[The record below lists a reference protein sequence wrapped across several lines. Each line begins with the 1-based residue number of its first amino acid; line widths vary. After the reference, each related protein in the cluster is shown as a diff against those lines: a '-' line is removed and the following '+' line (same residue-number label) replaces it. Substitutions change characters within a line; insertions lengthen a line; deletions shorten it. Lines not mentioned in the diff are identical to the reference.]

1 MANKIYDFLPAHLRN
16 RELEDIF
23 DATLERVFSKG
34 NLEKTRAFVGRREK
48 GLNNEDDTYLSFP
61 KHLFQRD
68 NYGFEPVFTNDNI
81 GDRVF
86 YEDLLNAMYNKGM
99 LTNDHRR
106 LFESKRK
113 TINLPIDVDKFINWQ
128 LYYWVRPQPLYYHV
142 LDENGFGTYVND
154 DVEHPVLKPYRVD
167 GKQVYVNHLGLNMT
181 SNTKPEYITIDDGGD
196 NYWSKT
202 NSWEHHEDIRK
213 LMSNA
218 PGATKIDINDFIL
231 SSDTIDTSNIYYI
244 KNDNTHL
251 FIQAQRPIIEFDRQL
266 EISSD
271 VEDYNWRVPRF
282 KLYDLEGNPLDD
294 DFSIFEYVQ
303 DELFTPDPVLGID
316 VKTVS
321 GDYASEFVFQIT
333 MPDNSLYK
341 LGDEFQELYIDCE
354 FNYRNL
360 RREYGR
366 GTFTNLELPQRPVT
380 SNDIDVYVN
389 GIKQIANYS
398 VTEEAVT
405 FDKAI
410 DGDVYIDLCTK
421 DPVDLDGD
429 TVWQRLNPILEYNID
444 NERHNQKEFTYS
456 VFYEHFLRQ
465 LETTEGLQ
473 GEANASNNY
482 RNIGNGFEKTRFNH
496 NGSVMVIHDTDVRKG
511 YFSITRDDY
520 DPIKA
525 IEFLASAYASYKNKL
540 VLKVQELLKED
551 FENTKTN
558 LEILETAIGEIA
570 LLKRENIDVF
580 SESDM
585 MAFGELYNHYTQGR
599 VNTILGS
606 FEHFVPAEMQ
616 NKIVNEENAMVI
628 VNDTVMK
635 LQEDYKISD
644 SGNEI
649 IFKTYMVQ
657 PEDEVYIRYYD
668 KLAETFIPPS
678 AVSLGLS
685 ELFVPKTFV
694 DDEYEP
700 SVTFI
705 RGHDGSTVPA
715 WGDRTDDIM
724 IMFENLVYNRN
735 TDKSTQ
741 KSDLNLGMYLYESEY
756 TFAEKRYTMYPFFKK
771 WMIKNNIDD
780 TRNTQFDVEDWK
792 TWNYRAISDLVPG
805 SYRSV
810 LSYIYNT
817 EFIFEQPWLVLGL
830 TERPKEAL
838 FGWVNDNTY
847 IADSGYFKDID
858 FTSYDFWTSL
868 KSRAEANWPIPVDVD
883 GNLIETGN
891 LLSVVIDDKQ
901 ILKQDWEFGDGSP
914 EELAWRRS
922 SEYPFIE
929 FITKILLKPFI
940 ILDVYDDKLRD
951 IIDIYNKREGY
962 SAASIIAQRNNYK
975 FKLGSKLGGFVNNF
989 KLYSERNSFANTS
1002 KSEIPSDNY
1011 DLFIHAGEPNR
1022 SESFSA
1028 IIIEKVSLDEQYPS
1042 YKLLDTEGYL
1052 DGDIVLRHN
1061 DKKYYRRMGTEQ
1073 SDNELDNIALYEET
1087 DDDTILDYFD
1097 YSQWA
1102 LVTQPSVRKFGY
1114 RVSGYDD
1121 FNPVFYTLDWDKQSG
1136 QKRWTS
1142 SGDYANIKQW
1152 NAGEYYRNDIFATY
1166 NNKPYI
1172 SLSEHEASES
1182 FDNDLRDGN
1191 WKLLREWPITNT
1203 VDAVGYKE
1211 VLSDQLKIHNYGDI
1225 LESLDEVAQLFVGY
1239 QEYLKVVGWDF
1250 TDLDDFSEPVD
1261 FEHLIKDFLDW
1272 SRQAHKVGE
1281 FITLTPIM
1289 RTGRFATPYGVA
1301 NIGKTTNK
1309 NFYRVVDSSGRQ
1321 LGKDMVK
1328 FNIDGDGIAWES
1340 TVPVYG
1346 IKVDI
1351 QDVEHAFVIDRE
1363 DSYGDMIYD
1372 PLSHNRNLRM
1382 LVDCNRTSDWD
1393 GTLSIDGFLA
1403 SGGQLLPNIETMV
1416 EDTRYY
1422 RDTLVDQSLEIVN
1435 KLKESQLGFAPKM
1448 YLTNHF
1454 IDRESQVEFH
1464 KGFLAGKST
1473 KSSINRLINKKS
1485 NFEDTTH
1492 EEVWAFKL
1500 DDYGKTKNRTT
1511 SSIIIPT
1518 IDINSDPFT
1527 IRWSENNQFKINDSS
1542 YFRTAPIKTSGYVN
1556 PDDVNYV
1563 VRNNSILE
1571 STVRDTFYEGDTAW
1585 IRFDDEREWDVKRLS
1600 EIAEI
1605 AYVGETAD
1613 GQLYVGLTNEI
1624 NIDDAVFLKINSV
1637 DIDPVVNGYFN
1648 LVDDGEKVQNG
1659 QTIYEYL
1666 VFDTEYEPFVVE
1678 IDETTDNSVF
1688 VPTPSDTGVEAIGS
1702 VSNPSFVN
1710 GDKLVINGNDYIFDA
1725 SNTGTTFGLTIG
1737 GASATTDPFVTTG
1750 EEARIVVYDENNS
1763 QLNPNTV
1770 VRFDG
1775 TKLRFDQA
1783 VSSNEGDV
1791 FTINGVSVTVDYSS
1805 ETTITATSS
1814 VDTDTN
1820 IASGL
1825 EMTFSSN
1832 FSSTTVE
1839 TQDIQI
1845 AGTVNNPTLASTKA
1859 LSVNGTVI
1867 TFTVPAPITGNDSI
1881 ETFQSLPSPVS
1892 SLNFAND
1899 MTYFLPGEVTVS
1911 DGTTTTTLT
1920 SSDYTYLNGVLTF
1933 NTPVVGTL
1941 GDYDNDP
1948 LTPDTEASISFSVE
1962 LIAQPVPQ
1970 TVDVNYIIS
1979 TINASSAPITASLVS
1994 NKLVIDT
2001 GVSNLSMSGSVL
2013 QDLGLSTTTSLQR
2026 SKLADI
2032 AEQINNISYMTA
2044 IIDSSNKLV
2053 FTTNNDELTLSGQ
2066 LAVTLGIGEQTFEST
2081 TNPTSASIAAQ
2092 INNSGIPSVSAESV
2106 GGILTVIYDGA
2117 EMTVSEVTS
2126 GAMSRLGL
2134 TSGLSS
2140 KTVKSIDTIIDDI
2153 NEILPSNTRAEKY
2166 AGTDRLVITSS
2177 AKRVELINYLG
2188 NPWDDIGIATGD
2200 YVNNNT
2206 SNTAAQAFKDQI
2218 NLASTDVVVS
2228 VSSDGRM
2235 IFTSSGRG
2243 IGFGGTSAAVLEKIG
2258 LYENYSS
2265 TKSNANFKIMR
2276 WKSVRYTPNYV
2287 HNSFDE
2293 FLTDLGLNS
2302 YSKIWADDYRD
2313 LGWAVLGYSTTNS
2326 EPEFIARQCHDI
2338 VDVEDIK
2345 RMVVRDGETF
2355 YTYQLFDPLNLK
2367 LPGSITKDIDYVDWQ
2382 DPAKYDDEYSN
2393 DLWLSEHVGEIWWDT
2408 DLTRYYRYKDYGDAN
2423 GKIDVDFVK
2432 RYWGKIV
2439 PGSKVEIKQWKSA
2452 SAVPE
2457 DIQWFNTETRWDTDS
2472 NRSVTTYYFW
2482 STVGIEVEDKEY
2494 TIDEIKM
2501 LIESGGT
2508 TNKFLPIDD
2517 RTVITS
2523 NSTNLNSTEIEYTV
2537 YKQNAQDLETKHV
2550 DWQLLS
2556 RNSTS
2561 PVDKYYLN
2569 ELRDSLSGG
2578 LVELVDTIIATDDQ
2592 TEFTDAKFL
2601 DRSISDT
2608 VISINNNFVDVLSVV
2623 FNNDTIIVEDTP
2635 IYEGDVVRIYAV
2647 SQKAGWFKNLFE
2659 ARSNFSSI
2667 VNDYMKRKMLTREI
2681 PLYHEH
2687 IGFGT
2692 GIFVKENW
2700 AISSDFDT
2708 VKRYEYLSKTR
2719 DFDMIKMFRN
2729 GTNSFKVDLPDE
2741 AEFYFEYLGNL
2752 RLVHKENAALRVQ
2765 YPDYTRIQN
2774 QSDLA
2779 VYYDNVMM
2787 VQTHELIEM
2796 LYIYADIHFVKNM
2809 FFDMIDYM
2817 YTEKTYPDWIFKTSY
2832 IDLYMLNKPLR
2843 QYAIYQ
2849 NDNYDDIIDYVNETK
2864 PYHTKIRETERVY
2877 PYGETFQADVD
2888 IYEAM
2893 EITLFFGGHSRYKDN
2908 VVDGGDVS
2916 DTDWRNTEHLGVL
2929 SYVVEKYFED
2939 EGKYLYTGL
2948 DDYTLD
2954 SKMPEGL
2961 RRLYHIYTYNKHLI
2975 RLVRENSNHE
2985 LTFDQQE
2992 TINEWNSL
3000 VQQFMLD
3007 PNNEYDAGFFLRRFN
3022 TLTNEPGG
3030 YDTGEF
3036 GARVTEAMVIKI
3048 KDDNEDNP
3056 QFVVYDS
3063 YGRGYYM
3070 EIDGVATL
3078 DGFDGNYFTS
3088 NYQNLRHAKDETH
3101 VLLALENNNG
3111 DIEFMMYDQ
3120 KKNNKYRISHRALF
3134 NGLSSSFTAG
3144 DIIYI
3149 LSSPRRIID
3158 GEVKKLFDIDIISGV

>member
-48 GLNNEDDTYLSFP
+48 GLNNEDDSYLSFP
-61 KHLFQRD
+61 EHLFQRD
-68 NYGFEPVFTNDNI
+68 NYGLEPVFTNDEI

-128 LYYWVRPQPLYYHV
+128 LYYWVKPQPLYYHV
-142 LDENGFGTYVND
+142 LDENGFGTYTTD
-154 DVEHPVLKPYRVD
+154 EQPILRPVRVD
-167 GKQVYVNHLGLNMT
+167 GEQVYVNHLGLNMT
-181 SNTKPEYITIDDGGD
+181 SNSKPEYITIDDGAE
-196 NYWSKT
+196 NYWSGV
-202 NSWEHHEDIRK
+202 NSWEHHEDIRR

-218 PGATKIDINDFIL
+218 PGATKIDIEDYI
-231 SSDTIDTSNIYYI
+231 TTTSVDPSLLYYV

-251 FIQAQRPIIEFDRQL
+251 FIQAQRPIIEFDNRL
-266 EISSD
+266 EISYD
-271 VEDYNWRVPRF
+271 VTDNNWVVPRF
-282 KLYDLEGNPLDD
+282 KLYDENGEEIDD
-294 DFSIFEYVQ
+294 DFTIFEYVQ

-333 MPDNSLYK
+333 MPDNSSYK
-341 LGDEFQELYIDCE
+341 LGDELQELYVDCK

-366 GTFTNLELPQRPVT
+366 GTFTDLELPQRPIT

-398 VTEEAVT
+398 VTEEVIA
-405 FDKAI
+405 FDKAV
-410 DGDVYIDLCTK
+410 DGDVYVDLCTK

-429 TVWQRLNPILEYNID
+429 TVWQRINPILEYNID
-444 NERHNQKEFTYS
+444 NDRHNQTEFTYS

-465 LETTEGLQ
+465 LETTDGLE

-496 NGSVMVIHDTDVRKG
+496 NGSVMVIHDTDIRKG

-525 IEFLASAYASYKNKL
+525 IEFLASAYSSYKNKL
-540 VLKVQELLKED
+540 VLKVQELLQED

-580 SESDM
+580 SQSQ
-585 MAFGELYNHYTQGR
+585 MAVFGELFNHYTQGR

-606 FEHFVPAEMQ
+606 FEHFIPAEMQ
-616 NKIVNEENAMVI
+616 NTIVHEENVMLV
-628 VNDTVMK
+628 VNDNVMK
-635 LQEDYKISD
+635 LKEDYIISD

-649 IFKTYMVQ
+649 IFKTYLVK

-685 ELFVPKTFV
+685 ELFVPTTFV
-694 DDEYEP
+694 DDEYVP
-700 SVTFI
+700 AVTFI
-705 RGHDGSTVPA
+705 RGHDGSVVPS

-780 TRNTQFDVEDWK
+780 TRNTQFDIEDWK
-792 TWNYRAISDLVPG
+792 TWNYRAISDLIPG

-838 FGWVNDNTY
+838 FGWTEVSTY
-847 IADSGYFKDID
+847 IADGGYFTDVD
-858 FTSYDFWTSL
+858 FKSYDFWSQL
-868 KSRAEANWPIPVDVD
+868 KTRANANWPIPVDAD
-883 GNLIETGN
+883 GNLRQTSE

-901 ILKQDWEFGDGSP
+901 ILRQDWEFGDGSP
-914 EELAWRRS
+914 EEFAWRRS

-929 FITKILLKPFI
+929 FVTKILLKPFK
-940 ILDVYDDKLRD
+940 ILDVYDDKLHN
-951 IIDIYNKREGY
+951 INDIYNKREGY
-962 SAASIIAQRNNYK
+962 GADSIVAQRNNYG
-975 FKLGSKLGGFVNNF
+975 FKLGSKLGGFVNNL

-1002 KSEIPSDNY
+1002 KSEIPGDNY
-1011 DLFIHAGEPNR
+1011 ELFIHAGEPNR

-1028 IIIEKVSLDEQYPS
+1028 IIIEKVPLDAQYPS
-1042 YKLLDTEGYL
+1042 YNLLETDGYL
-1052 DGDIVLRHN
+1052 QGDIVLRYN
-1061 DKKYYRRMGTEQ
+1061 DGKYYKRRRTDQ
-1073 SDNELDNIALYEET
+1073 TDNELNTIASYEDT
-1087 DDDTILDYFD
+1087 DDDSLLNYFD
-1097 YSQWA
+1097 YDVWA
-1102 LVTQPSVRKFGY
+1102 LISQPNVKKFGY

-1136 QKRWTS
+1136 EKRWSS

-1152 NAGEYYRNDIFATY
+1152 NAGEYYRRDLYATY
-1166 NNKPYI
+1166 NDKPYI
-1172 SLSEHEASES
+1172 ALSEHQASES
-1182 FDNDLRDGN
+1182 FDDDLRDGK

-1211 VLSDQLKIHNYGDI
+1211 VLQDQLKIHNYGDV

-1261 FEHLIKDFLDW
+1261 FEHLLKDFLDW
-1272 SRQAHKVGE
+1272 SRQANKVGE

-1301 NIGKTTNK
+1301 NVGKTTNK

-1328 FNIDGDGIAWES
+1328 FNIDGDGIAWEA

-1346 IKVDI
+1346 IKIDI

-1363 DSYGDMIYD
+1363 DSYGDTIYD

-1382 LVDCNRTSDWD
+1382 LVDCNRTADWD

-1422 RDTLVDQSLEIVN
+1422 RDTLVDQSLEIIN

-1473 KSSINRLINKKS
+1473 KSSIDRLINKKS
-1485 NFEDTTH
+1485 NFQDTTH

-1500 DDYGKTKNRTT
+1500 DDYGKTKNRSTT
-1511 SSIIIPT
+1511 SITIPT

-1527 IRWSENNQFKINDSS
+1527 IRWPENNQFKINDNS

-1563 VRNNSILE
+1563 VRNNQILE
-1571 STVRDTFYEGDTAW
+1571 STVRDTFFEGDTAW
-1585 IRFDDEREWDVKRLS
+1585 IRFDEDREWDVKRLS

-1605 AYVGETAD
+1605 AYVGETED

-1624 NIDDAVFLKINSV
+1624 NIDDTVFLKINSV
-1637 DIDPVVNGYFN
+1637 DIDPVINGYFN

-1659 QTIYEYL
+1659 QTVYEYL

-1702 VSNPSFVN
+1702 VSNPNFVN
-1710 GDKLVINGNDYIFDA
+1710 GDKLVINGNEYVFD
-1725 SNTGTTFGLTIG
+1725 SSGTGTTFGLTIG

-1783 VSSNEGDV
+1783 VSSNKGDV
-1791 FTINGVSVTVDYSS
+1791 FSINGVNVTVDFSS

-1814 VDTDTN
+1814 IDTN
-1820 IASGL
+1820 TNITSGL

-1832 FSSTTVE
+1832 FSSTTIE

-1845 AGTVNNPTLASTKA
+1845 VGTKNNPTLASTKA
-1859 LSVNGTVI
+1859 LSVNGTAI
-1867 TFTVPAPITGNDSI
+1867 TFTVPAPITGTDSI
-1881 ETFQSLPSPVS
+1881 ENFQSLQSPVS
-1892 SLNFAND
+1892 SLTFVND
-1899 MTYFLPGEVTVS
+1899 MTDFLPGEVTVT

-1920 SSDYTYLNGVLTF
+1920 SSDYTYSNGILTF

-1941 GDYDNDP
+1941 DADV
-1948 LTPDTEASISFSVE
+1948 SFSVE

-1979 TINASSAPITASLVS
+1979 TINASSAPITASLVN

-2026 SKLADI
+2026 SKLEDL

-2044 IIDSSNKLV
+2044 FIDSSNKLV
-2053 FTTNNDELTLSGQ
+2053 FTTSNDELTLSGQ
-2066 LAVTLGIGEQTFEST
+2066 LANTIGVGEQTFQST
-2081 TNPTSASIAAQ
+2081 TNPTSASIASQ
-2092 INNSGIPSVSAESV
+2092 INSSGIPSVSAESV
-2106 GGILTVIYDGA
+2106 GGILTIIYDGA
-2117 EMTVSEVTS
+2117 EMTVTEVTS
-2126 GAMSRLGL
+2126 GSLGRLGL
-2134 TSGLSS
+2134 TSGLTS
-2140 KTVKSIDTIIDDI
+2140 KTIKSIDTIIDDI

-2188 NPWDDIGIATGD
+2188 NPWDDIGIPTGD

-2206 SNTAAQAFKDQI
+2206 SNTSAQAFKDQI
-2218 NLASTDVVVS
+2218 NLAATDVVVS

-2235 IFTSSGRG
+2235 IFTSTGIG
-2243 IGFGGTSAAVLEKIG
+2243 IGFGGTSSAVLEKIG

-2265 TKSNANFKIMR
+2265 VKSNANFKIMR
-2276 WKSVRYTPNYV
+2276 WKSVRYTPNYI
-2287 HNSFDE
+2287 HQSYDD
-2293 FLTDLGLNS
+2293 FLADLGLNS

-2393 DLWLSEHVGEIWWDT
+2393 DLWFSEHVGEIWWDT
-2408 DLTRYYRYKDYGDAN
+2408 DSTRYYRYKDYGDAN
-2423 GKIDVDFVK
+2423 GKINVDFVK

-2494 TIDEIKM
+2494 SIDEIKM

-2508 TNKFLPIDD
+2508 TNKFLPVDD
-2517 RTVITS
+2517 RTLITS

-2556 RNSTS
+2556 RASKA
-2561 PVDKYYLN
+2561 PVDAYYLN

-2578 LVELVDTIIATDDQ
+2578 AVELIKTIVAVDDQ
-2592 TEFTDAKFL
+2592 TEFTDIKFL
-2601 DRSISDT
+2601 DRSIEDT
-2608 VISINNNFVDVLSVV
+2608 VVSINNKFIDVLSIT
-2623 FNNDTIIVEDTP
+2623 FSNDKIILDDMFV
-2635 IYEGDVVRIYAV
+2635 YEGDEVRIYAV
-2647 SQKAGWFKNLFE
+2647 QEKSSWFKNLFE

-2667 VNDYMKRKMLTREI
+2667 VNDYMKRKMLTREF

-2692 GIFVKENW
+2692 GIFTKENW

-2719 DFDMIKMFRN
+2719 DFDMIKMFNR

-2741 AEFYFEYLGNL
+2741 VEFYFEYLGNL

-2765 YPDYTRIQN
+2765 YPDYTGIEN

-2779 VYYDNVMM
+2779 VYYDNVTT
-2787 VQTHELIEM
+2787 VQTYELIEM
-2796 LYIYADIHFVKNM
+2796 LYIYADTRFVKNM

-2832 IDLYMLNKPLR
+2832 IDLFMLNKPLR

-2849 NDNYDDIIDYVNETK
+2849 NDNYDDVIDYVNETK

-2877 PYGETFQADVD
+2877 PYGELVDADID

-2893 EITLFFGGHSRYKDN
+2893 EITLFFGGHSRYKDT
-2908 VVDGGDVS
+2908 VYDGGDITIV
-2916 DTDWRNTEHLGVL
+2916 
-2929 SYVVEKYFED
+2929 FERLFD
-2939 EGKYLYTGL
+2939 VYTIE
-2948 DDYTLD
+2948 D
-2954 SKMPEGL
+2954 SIPEGL
-2961 RRLYHIYTYNKHLI
+2961 RRLYHLYTYNKHLI
-2975 RLVRENSNHE
+2975 QKVRRDGTDG
-2985 LTFDQQE
+2985 LTSAQQDI
-2992 TINEWNSL
+2992 INEWNSL
-3000 VQQFMLD
+3000 QQQYLMD
-3007 PNNEYDAGFFLRRFN
+3007 PENEYDAGSLLSRFN
-3022 TLTNEPGG
+3022 NLTAGASG

-3036 GARVTEAMVIKI
+3036 DAYMKDAMVMKVISETNI
-3048 KDDNEDNP
+3048 H
-3056 QFVVYDS
+3056 FFVYDVF
-3063 YGRGYYM
+3063 GRGYYIPVI
-3070 EIDGVATL
+3070 EISYID
-3078 DGFDGNYFTS
+3078 DFDGEMLITS
-3088 NYQNLRHAKDETH
+3088 GNLRYAKDETTP
-3101 VLLALENNNG
+3101 LIALENSDG
-3111 DIEFMMYDQ
+3111 DVEFVMYNQ
-3120 KKNNKYRISHRALF
+3120 KDDTQYTIISRAVF
-3134 NGLSSSFTAG
+3134 NGLASSFSQGDYVYKLGTAQ
-3144 DIIYI
+3144 
-3149 LSSPRRIID
+3149 RVID
-3158 GEVKKLFDIDIISGV
+3158 GKVDMRVTDGITDGDYINLVSDIRTNNTSV